1 MSARVEPNVVLHV
14 FADIPFEA
22 SADDLLR
29 AMKIR
34 KVSASLTRLAED
46 LVQRSHGI
54 ARPKALCRVAYIDES
69 SDTTV
74 RIAGHSFT
82 SRVPRQNLDGVQ
94 RVFPFVA
101 TCGAEMDALLQDKAD
116 IMASFCLDTLM
127 MLAVQAAR
135 RHLERFLKQTYAVPQ
150 LSRMAP
156 GSLQDWPIQ
165 EQGPLFELLG
175 DVEGLIGVRL
185 TERFLMT
192 PIKSVSGIFFPTE
205 VRFESCQLCARPN
218 CPGRRTQYDP
228 ASAAKYGVSPAHDA

>member
-1 MSARVEPNVVLHV
+1 MSAQMEPSTILHV
-14 FADIPFEA
+14 FPDVPFEA

-34 KVSASLTRLAED
+34 KVSPSLARLAED

-54 ARPKALCRVAYIDES
+54 ARPKALCRVAYIDERS
-69 SDTTV
+69 ETVV

-82 SRVPRQNLDGVQ
+82 STVLRQNIEGIQ

-101 TCGAEMDALLQDKAD
+101 TCGTEMESLLPDKAD

-135 RHLERFLKQTYAVPQ
+135 RHLEKFLKQTYATPQ

-165 EQGPLFELLG
+165 EQRPLFDLLG
-175 DVEGLIGVRL
+175 DVEGRIGVKL

-205 VRFESCQLCARPN
+205 VRFESCQLCPRPN
-218 CPGRRTQYDP
+218 CSGRRAPYD
-228 ASAAKYGVSPAHDA
+228 AEIATKYGVSPAYDA